1 MIEINKFI
9 ARLQLNEDIK
19 HGVYLTKKKM
29 GQKPINIYEL
39 FKIINGVAYY
49 LKKEV
54 GGGYQF
60 YKWLDNGITDTILD
74 FNMLDRPIK
83 GEPDMVIFKQMIDEN
98 TQPEY

>member
-19 HGVYLTKKKM
+19 HGIYLTKKKM
-29 GQKPINIYEL
+29 GEKPINIYKL

-49 LKKEV
+49 LKKEL

-60 YKWLDNGITDTILD
+60 YKWLDDCITETIIS
-74 FNMLDRPIK
+74 FNMLGRPWHRN
-83 GEPDMVIFKQMIDEN
+83 F
-98 TQPEY
+98 

>member
-19 HGVYLTKKKM
+19 HGIFLTKKKM
-29 GQKPINIYEL
+29 GEKPINIDKI

-49 LKKEV
+49 LKSEI

-60 YKWLDNGITDTILD
+60 YKWLVDGITQTIMS
-74 FNMLDRPIK
+74 FNMIDRPIK
-83 GEPDMVIFKQMIDEN
+83 DNPDIVIFKQTIDEN